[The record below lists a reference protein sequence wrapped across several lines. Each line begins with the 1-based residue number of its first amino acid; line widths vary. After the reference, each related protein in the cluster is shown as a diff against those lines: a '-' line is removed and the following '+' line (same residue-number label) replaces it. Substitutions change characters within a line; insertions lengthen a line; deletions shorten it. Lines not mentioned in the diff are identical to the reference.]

1 MKEEAVIESDESIN
15 IAENQQEGES
25 ERTQKKSTMK
35 RIYDSV
41 FGKDKFKEE
50 REELRNMKQPMKA
63 EEEEENEPSVEK
75 TQTEESNNSLPMNV
89 KKSYEPSSA
98 SSSSRRSS
106 NRSVLLPV
114 EEEALSEY
122 VQSSQPEKKQ
132 LKVLTELLNMLMKQR
147 RPKA

>member
-132 LKVLTELLNMLMKQR
+132 LKVLTELLDMLMKQR

>member
-15 IAENQQEGES
+15 ITENQQEGES

-122 VQSSQPEKKQ
+122 VQSSQPEK
-132 LKVLTELLNMLMKQR
+132 NS
-147 RPKA
+147 